1 MKSNQFGQP
10 VGDAVALA
18 VPIQLKAHTLTGN
31 YVDLL
36 PIEKDTF
43 TLDYAKQLWTCVN
56 SEPDARCW
64 TYLPYEAPQ
73 SEVELEQNLRRK
85 FGFEPSHHY
94 WIVVEGKAVGW
105 VALLN
110 LRAQHAAVEIG
121 NVYFSHR
128 LKQTPAATEA
138 IFLLLRDCFK
148 QGMRRVEWKCDD
160 LNQPSKNAALR
171 FGFTYEGLFRQDRV
185 TKGRN
190 RDTAWFS
197 MIDIEWPKL
206 QNTYLQWLDPL
217 NFDKLGKQKRRLEEC
232 ASQEI

>member
-18 VPIQLKAHTLTGN
+18 VPIQFKAHTLMGN

-73 SEVELEQNLRRK
+73 SEVELEQNLRCK

-138 IFLLLRDCFK
+138 IFLLLRDCFQ

-160 LNQPSKNAALR
+160 LNQPSKMQHLDSDLR
-171 FGFTYEGLFRQDRV
+171 MRGC
-185 TKGRN
+185 
-190 RDTAWFS
+190 S
-197 MIDIEWPKL
+197 
-206 QNTYLQWLDPL
+206 
-217 NFDKLGKQKRRLEEC
+217 GK
-232 ASQEI
+232 IG